1 MYISVFQNLSC
12 VYLSI
17 TVDMRKVIIILLVVI
32 LSHSTSGQ
40 QYPNCSS
47 CGRDGEYDMF
57 CIIV

>member
-1 MYISVFQNLSC
+1 MRVSFS
-12 VYLSI
+12 S
-17 TVDMRKVIIILLVVI
+17 TVDMRKVTIILLVVI
-32 LSHSTSGQ
+32 LGSYTSGQ